1 MNQQPILLHGAP
13 IVGSGNLPVQTPS
26 LFVGRE
32 RDIETVHLALKA
44 GTAVLLHGPTGI
56 GKTALVAALA
66 AGYAELP
73 GGVLWL
79 DALDDTLRALVT
91 RVARAYGVRPPAFD
105 EDLDKPIAAVR
116 HLLQE
121 NRPLVVLD
129 GPMRVEDARTFAREC
144 AVGVPLLLT
153 AETMLPGPWTP
164 HALHALSAEDAQ
176 ALLLH
181 HAEDALQGEQDAVEA
196 FVEAL
201 GGHPF
206 SIEVAARQLAVGHV
220 APQALLERMPSL
232 PPGHKNRAM
241 SVLLATYRLLPTE
254 LQGMV
259 MLLGTAFAGGAS
271 QELLCDVSGARP
283 DVLLERMRRLV
294 RHGLAAERVVY
305 EQPYFTAHVLVREFA
320 QAFLRSKKRLNI
332 MYTRYL
338 QGLPAY
344 IRRYVAEND
353 DFHHDRLAS
362 EMANV
367 LAASLYAAQQ
377 GRVDFVQEVARLLTP
392 TEERRF
398 AVARRFEPEIQWLHY
413 LSEHPQAAS
422 EGVLGRAAT
431 EAPATAAAEP
441 APQPPAEAPPEQPEP
456 EPQAPS
462 EPRPARPPLRAPKAE
477 AVPLAERE
485 RAQPSPAPRVEAPTG
500 APEEA
505 EEPPTAPEPTVQAEA
520 DDTPPPANVERLEK
534 LSAEVA
540 KVGAPK
546 EQLAQYSEVL
556 DDVHADGDVEDE
568 LAALE
573 ALAKVHLQGEQ
584 YAEVLAQLERGLAL
598 AQEVENP
605 KREGEMLVIL
615 GDLQMVLHRLDGAE
629 VAYREAISAFRP
641 VEAWLNIARTLEK
654 LGMVYLRMRRPQDA
668 LAAWEQAEPIFE
680 HEGRHNELRRL
691 YNRLGGAHMRLL
703 QWERAQHFFERALE
717 LAEQL
722 EDTRALFVQHS
733 KLADLMEA
741 RGNISEAVLSYR
753 RALHYAYALE
763 DSELIA
769 LTLLALG
776 RLLINDT
783 AQLNRALQVLE
794 EADALLPDESEI
806 QRLLGRARTRHER
819 LTRAGVTLPPAEG
832 SLQAYAQAALEG
844 PPNSAPEAAADQ

>member
-13 IVGSGNLPVQTPS
+13 IVGSRNLPVQTPS

-32 RDIETVHLALKA
+32 RDVETVHLALKA
-44 GTAVLLHGPTGI
+44 GTAVLLHGPAGI

-91 RVARAYGVRPPAFD
+91 RVTRAYGVRPPAFD
-105 EDLDKPIAAVR
+105 EDLDDGIAVVR
-116 HLLQE
+116 QLLQD

-129 GPMRVEDARTFAREC
+129 GPIRPDDARIFAREC
-144 AVGVPLLLT
+144 AAGVPLLLT

-164 HALHALSAEDAQ
+164 HALHALNADDAQ
-176 ALLLH
+176 ALFLH
-181 HAEDALQGEQDAVEA
+181 HAGEAFRGDEAEIGA

-206 SIEVAARQLAVGHV
+206 STEVAARQLAVGHIS
-220 APQALLERMPSL
+220 PQALLERMPSL

-241 SVLLATYRLLPTE
+241 SVLLAAYRLLPSE

-283 DVLLERMRRLV
+283 DMLLERMRRLV
-294 RHGLAAERVVY
+294 RHGLAAERIVY

-320 QAFLRSKKRLNI
+320 QAFLRGKKRLNT

-344 IRRYVAEND
+344 IRRYVAEGD

-377 GRVDFVQEVARLLTP
+377 GRTDFVQDVANLLTP
-392 TEERRF
+392 TDENNF
-398 AVARRFEPEIQWLHY
+398 AVARRFDPEVQWLHY
-413 LSEHPQAAS
+413 LAEHPEAAQA
-422 EGVLGRAAT
+422 GVLGRA
-431 EAPATAAAEP
+431 EVAE
-441 APQPPAEAPPEQPEP
+441 QPAEAPQTVAATRSEEPPAAPVAEP
-456 EPQAPS
+456 EAPS
-462 EPRPARPPLRAPKAE
+462 EPIAAEPSPRAPKVE
-477 AVPLAERE
+477 AIPLAERGRE
-485 RAQPSPAPRVEAPTG
+485 AQPPVNVEEE

-505 EEPPTAPEPTVQAEA
+505 PPLDELPAQAEPQ
-520 DDTPPPANVERLEK
+520 TPPPANIEALEK
-534 LSAEVA
+534 LSA
-540 KVGAPK
+540 
-546 EQLAQYSEVL
+546 QLAETGVPDEELSQYGEVL
-556 DDVHADGDVEDE
+556 DDVHADGDVDDE

-573 ALAKVHLQGEQ
+573 ALAKVHLEGEQ
-584 YAEVLAQLERGLAL
+584 YADVLAQLERGLAL
-598 AQEVENP
+598 AQEADNP

-615 GDLQMVLHRLDGAE
+615 GDLQMVLHRLEGAE

-668 LAAWEQAEPIFE
+668 IAAWEQAEPIFE

-691 YNRLGGAHMRLL
+691 YNRLGGVSMRLL
-703 QWERAQHFFERALE
+703 QWDRAQQFFERALS
-717 LAEQL
+717 LATEIG
-722 EDTRALFVQHS
+722 DTQALFVQHS

-741 RGNISEAVLSYR
+741 RGDALEAVQSYR
-753 RALHYAYALE
+753 RALHYAYALG
-763 DSELIA
+763 DDELIA

-783 AQLNRALQVLE
+783 AQLARALQVLE
-794 EADALLPDESEI
+794 QADALLPDESEI
-806 QRLLGRARTRHER
+806 KRLLGRARTRYER
-819 LTRAGVTLPPAEG
+819 LARADITLPPAEG
-832 SLQAYAQAALEG
+832 SLQEYARSALE
-844 PPNSAPEAAADQ
+844 APESDPADQ